1 MLANLA
7 VVDHKTHGHPDK
19 ISVPCMGKRGTAG
32 KIEISAPFPN
42 SQGIGRENVPDA
54 SKQWEP
60 FSHDED

>member
-1 MLANLA
+1 
-7 VVDHKTHGHPDK
+7 
-19 ISVPCMGKRGTAG
+19 MGKRGTAG

-42 SQGIGRENVPDA
+42 SQDIGRENVPDA